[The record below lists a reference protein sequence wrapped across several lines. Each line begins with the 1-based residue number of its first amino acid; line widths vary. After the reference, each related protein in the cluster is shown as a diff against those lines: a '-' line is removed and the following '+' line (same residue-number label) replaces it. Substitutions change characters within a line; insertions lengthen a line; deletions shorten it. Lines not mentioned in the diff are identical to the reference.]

1 MDELAELSEV
11 LAHQSEVVASVET
24 ADLPD
29 PVEAFLMAQSTH
41 GALPSEY
48 GIGPPVRRRPLPRT
62 FGAGSPG
69 PASGPGPTP
78 LTLL

>member
-29 PVEAFLMAQSTH
+29 PVEAFLMAQSAH

-48 GIGPPVRRRPLPRT
+48 GIGPPVHRRPLPRT
-62 FGAGSPG
+62 FGAGV
-69 PASGPGPTP
+69 PAP
-78 LTLL
+78 LAARGSTR